1 MTSQLNTKLESS
13 PLKSLY
19 RSPTT
24 PLLVILL
31 VLGYAGNYFRIPI
44 LFHVD
49 WLFGSVFTM
58 LVVRLYGWGW
68 GTIAAAIVASYTILL
83 WKHPYGFI
91 LYTLE
96 AFFVGWGLRRRSNN
110 LLLLDVIYWG
120 LIGFPLLWLLYAGV
134 GKIEPSS
141 VLFLS
146 LKNPVNQLCNAL
158 VASLILNHTPIARWS
173 DRSQSTKI
181 ISFEQTL
188 LNLLVAFVLIPTL
201 ILTIWNCQGATNQ
214 QERYILANLNTTT
227 QNASR
232 ELRNWHQRSQSMMA
246 ELAVIAKNSNLSR
259 SNALQKSA
267 ELVKQAF
274 PEFHNIYITDIQGK
288 IIASAIPTA
297 SIELD
302 RLKYN
307 AFLME
312 KQPKLAESISID
324 DNNFSSIIQSVPI
337 LEGDSLVGQVL
348 AEIDV
353 NALDRWLTKNHPADT
368 DLISV
373 LNQQQQ
379 VIIGTRQD
387 LKLLQPFDRNDN
399 GEIQQLNDTTY
410 RWIPIVQNMAKV
422 VRWRKSFYVQKAT
435 IGDNLPW
442 QLVVEVAS
450 APYLVILDRL
460 YTNSFAILM
469 AIAMLTPLLTKLIS
483 HRLVQPLLQLA
494 NFTTNLPDKL
504 IEPKELQLP
513 TSPVSEI
520 NALTNNFQIMAGAL
534 QEKFQEIQQ
543 ASQEIQSAKELAD
556 SANQAK
562 SEFLANM
569 SHELRTPLNGILGY
583 AQILERSK
591 TLPEKERHGVNIIYQ
606 CGSHL
611 LTLINDILDLS
622 KIEAGKLELIPKA
635 INLPSLLQGV
645 VEIFQIPAN
654 QKGIELYY
662 QPDANLPPG
671 IEVDEK
677 RLRQVLINLLGN
689 AIKFTDKGSVTLK
702 VDRLSCNTSSIR
714 LSFLVSDT
722 GVGITPEDA
731 IKLFLPFEQVGEQKR
746 KSQGTGL
753 GLTISQQIVQLMGSE
768 IQVTS
773 KLGVGSDFCFEIE
786 LPLATDWIQQQI
798 IAADNIVGYSGRQR
812 HILIVDDRWENRAVI
827 VNLLTPLGFAIVE
840 AENGQDGLD
849 KIQENLPDL
858 VITDLSMPVMD
869 GLEMLKHLRSDSNL
883 QQLPVIVSSA
893 SVSQQEQQISKKA
906 GGNDFLA
913 KPIQAQELFNA
924 IATYLQIS
932 WNYEETTDTVAGVS
946 SSNLELIPPEPED
959 LKVLLELAQEGQLKK
974 LGKVAEQIGKKS
986 DRYQPFLHKIMELAK
1001 QFQSEKIEKLI
1012 EEYLSI
1018 DDRQ

>member
-1 MTSQLNTKLESS
+1 MTSKLNNTLPSS
-13 PLKSLY
+13 PLKSPY
-19 RSPTT
+19 RSATI

-31 VLGYAGNYFRIPI
+31 ILGYAGNYFRIPI
-44 LFHVD
+44 LLHAD

-68 GTIAAAIVASYTILL
+68 GTIAAAIASSFTILL
-83 WKHPYGFI
+83 WKHPYGLI

-96 AFFVGWGLRRRSNN
+96 AFFVGWGLRRRSKN

-141 VLFLS
+141 VLFIS
-146 LKNPVNQLCNAL
+146 LKNPLNQLCNAL
-158 VASLILNHTPIARWS
+158 VASLILNHSPIARWS
-173 DRSQSTKI
+173 DRSQATKI

-214 QERYILANLNTTT
+214 QESYILANLDTTT
-227 QNASR
+227 QSVSR
-232 ELRNWHQRSQSMMA
+232 ELRNWHQRSRSMMT
-246 ELAVIAKNSNLSR
+246 ELAFIAKNSNLSR
-259 SNALQKSA
+259 SNALQKST

-288 IIASAIPTA
+288 IIASAIPTT

-307 AFLME
+307 SFLSQ
-312 KQPKLAESISID
+312 KQPKLSENIFID
-324 DNNFSSIIQSVPI
+324 SNNSSSIIQSVPI

-353 NALDRWLTKNHPADT
+353 HALDRWLTENHPADT
-368 DLISV
+368 DLISL
-373 LNQQQQ
+373 LNPQQQ
-379 VIIGTRQD
+379 VIISTRQD

-399 GEIQQLNDTTY
+399 GEIQQIADTTY
-410 RWIPIVQNMAKV
+410 RWIPIVKNMPKV

-450 APYLVILDRL
+450 DPYLVFLDML

-469 AIAMLTPLLTKLIS
+469 AIAMLTPLLAKFIG

-513 TSPVSEI
+513 ASQVSEI

-543 ASQEIQSAKELAD
+543 ASQEIQSAKEIAD

-562 SEFLANM
+562 SKFLANM

-583 AQILERSK
+583 AQILERSN
-591 TLPEKERHGVNIIYQ
+591 TLPEKERHGVNIIHQ

-611 LTLINDILDLS
+611 LTLINDILDIS
-622 KIEAGKLELIPKA
+622 KIEADKLELIPKA

-654 QKGIELYY
+654 QKGIDFYY

-689 AIKFTDKGSVTLK
+689 ALKFTDKGSVTLK
-702 VDRLSCNTSSIR
+702 VDRLSGNDSSIR

-722 GVGITPEDA
+722 GVGIASEDVT
-731 IKLFLPFEQVGEQKR
+731 KLFLPFEQVGEQKR

-753 GLTISQQIVQLMGSE
+753 GLTISQQIVQLMGGE

-773 KLGVGSDFCFEIE
+773 TQGVGSNFGFEIE
-786 LPLATDWIQQQI
+786 LPLAADWMQQQTRV
-798 IAADNIVGYSGRQR
+798 ADNIVGYSGRQR

-827 VNLLTPLGFAIVE
+827 VNLLSPLGFAIAE
-840 AENGQDGLD
+840 AENGQNGLN
-849 KIQENLPDL
+849 KMRENLPDL

-869 GLEMLKHLRSDSNL
+869 GLEMLKQLRSDSNL

-893 SVSQQEQQISKKA
+893 SVTELDRQMSKAA
-906 GGNDFLA
+906 GSNDFLA
-913 KPIQAQELFNA
+913 KPIQAQELFDA
-924 IATYLQIS
+924 IAKCLQLS
-932 WNYEETTDTVAGVS
+932 WNYEETTANIAPES
-946 SSNLELIPPEPED
+946 SSTLELIPPDPKD
-959 LKVLLELAQEGQLKK
+959 LKILLELAQEGQLKK
-974 LGKVAEQIGKKS
+974 LGEVAQQIGQNN
-986 DRYQPFLHKIMELAK
+986 DIYQPFVHKIIELVK
-1001 QFQSEKIEKLI
+1001 QFQSEKIEELI
-1012 EEYLSI
+1012 EQYLDI
-1018 DDRQ
+1018 

>member
-1 MTSQLNTKLESS
+1 MSSQLNTTLESI
-13 PLKSLY
+13 PLKSQY
-19 RSPTT
+19 RSPT
-24 PLLVILL
+24 ILL
-31 VLGYAGNYFRIPI
+31 LLILLILGYAANYFRIPI

-49 WLFGSVFTM
+49 WLFGSVFSM
-58 LVVRLYGWGW
+58 LVVRLYGWRW
-68 GTIAAAIVASYTILL
+68 GTIAGAIGASYTILL

-120 LIGFPLLWLLYAGV
+120 LMGFPLLWLLYAGV

-173 DRSQSTKI
+173 DRSQATKI
-181 ISFEQTL
+181 ISFEQIL
-188 LNLLVAFVLIPTL
+188 LNLLVAFVLIPSL
-201 ILTIWNCQGATNQ
+201 ILTIWNCQGATAQ
-214 QERYILANLNTTT
+214 QERYILANLDTTT
-227 QNASR
+227 QSASK
-232 ELRNWHQRSQSMMA
+232 ELRNWHQRSQSMMT
-246 ELAVIAKNSNLSR
+246 ELAVIAKNSNLSQ
-259 SNALQKSA
+259 SNALQKST

-274 PEFHNIYITDIQGK
+274 PEFRNIYITDTQGK
-288 IIASAIPTA
+288 IIVSAISTT

-312 KQPKLAESISID
+312 KQPKISESVSID
-324 DNNFSSIIQSVPI
+324 RNNFSSIIQSVPI
-337 LEGDSLVGQVL
+337 LEGDSVVGQVL
-348 AEIDV
+348 AEIDLS
-353 NALDRWLTKNHPADT
+353 ALDRWLTQNHQADT
-368 DLISV
+368 ALISV
-373 LNQQQQ
+373 LNPQQQT
-379 VIIGTRQD
+379 IISTRQD
-387 LKLLQPFDRNDN
+387 LKLLQLFDRNDN
-399 GEIQQLNDTTY
+399 GEIQRIDNTTH
-410 RWIPIVQNMAKV
+410 RWIPTVQNMPKV
-422 VRWRKSFYVQKAT
+422 VRWRKSFYVKKAT
-435 IGDNLPW
+435 IGDNFPW
-442 QLVVEVAS
+442 QLVVEIAS
-450 APYLVILDRL
+450 APYLVFLDRL

-469 AIAMLTPLLTKLIS
+469 AIAVLTPLLAKPIG

-504 IEPKELQLP
+504 IEAKELQLP

-520 NALTNNFQIMAGAL
+520 NVLTNNFQIMAGAL

-543 ASQEIQSAKELAD
+543 ASQEIQSAKEMAD

-562 SEFLANM
+562 SKFLANM

-654 QKGIELYY
+654 QKGIDFYY
-662 QPDANLPPG
+662 QPDANLPAG

-689 AIKFTDKGSVTLK
+689 ALKFTDKGSVTLK
-702 VDRLSCNTSSIR
+702 VDRLSCNDSSIR

-722 GVGITPEDA
+722 GIGIAPEDVT
-731 IKLFLPFEQVGEQKR
+731 KLFLPFEQVGEQNR

-773 KLGVGSDFCFEIE
+773 KLGIGSNFCFEIK
-786 LPLATDWIQQQI
+786 LPLATDWMQQQTK
-798 IAADNIVGYSGRQR
+798 AADNIVGYSGRRR

-827 VNLLTPLGFAIVE
+827 VNLLSPLGFAIVE
-840 AENGQDGLD
+840 AKNGQDGLD
-849 KIQENLPDL
+849 KMRENLPDL

-869 GLEMLKHLRSDSNL
+869 GLEMLKQLRNDSNL

-893 SVSQQEQQISKKA
+893 SVAQLDRQMSQEA
-906 GGNDFLA
+906 GGDDFLA
-913 KPIQAQELFNA
+913 KPIQARELFNA

-932 WNYEETTDTVAGVS
+932 WNYEEIAATIAPVS
-946 SSNLELIPPEPED
+946 SSSLELITPDPED
-959 LKVLLELAQEGQLKK
+959 LKILLELAQEGRLKK
-974 LGKVAEQIGKKS
+974 LGEVAEEIGKKS
-986 DRYQPFLHKIMELAK
+986 DLYQPFLYKIIELAK
-1001 QFQSEKIEKLI
+1001 QFQSEQIEEIIEKLLAP
-1012 EEYLSI
+1012 ERS
-1018 DDRQ
+1018 